1 MESKYLL
8 LRRKSKMHNLREI
21 ERIVL
26 SSIIFE
32 MSVEKEEQ
40 LERLQIKD
48 FFSIAHQDIC
58 SAIKHFVQLE
68 KPFEEHLLSKYLIKY
83 KTFDEQ
89 VMLNIITA
97 TPLSNISHY
106 VDQIINE
113 RKKRDLELLANK
125 IKIMIT
131 EKNDANEVV
140 VFAENFLT
148 SLDAVEKVDE
158 PITMTEAIV
167 EFENTK
173 EPPKIGTGLPLLDN
187 ALNGGIELHQLV
199 HIGGESG
206 AGKTMLTLQ
215 ILNNVS
221 THFGSLFLS
230 FEMPRWKMAKRMKKF
245 EKESTGFNNY
255 FITDSGRDIS
265 EIKRTIKKWVSK
277 HNIKFVVIDSE
288 MKITH
293 RSFKGD
299 NEPNKIGEVQA
310 ELASMCQELGIVIFL
325 ITQLSKSDI
334 RNKTMSGLGSVKSDY
349 EADMKLLILKDDKVE
364 NKRYVE
370 IKKNRQDVKEYKTEF
385 YIDTQKLIFT
395 DTAVPVMVYEFVED
409 KVEVPIL

>member
-1 MESKYLL
+1 
-8 LRRKSKMHNLREI
+8 MHNLREI
-21 ERIVL
+21 ERVVL

-40 LERLQIKD
+40 LERLQVKD

-58 SAIKHFVQLE
+58 SAIKYFVQIDR
-68 KPFEEHLLSKYLIKY
+68 PFEEHLLSKYLIKY

-89 VMLNIITA
+89 IMLEILSA
-97 TPLSNISHY
+97 TPMANISHY
-106 VDQIINE
+106 VDQVINE

-125 IKIMIT
+125 MKIMIT
-131 EKNDANEVV
+131 EQNDANEIAE
-140 VFAENFLT
+140 FAEKFLI
-148 SLDAVEKVDE
+148 SLDAVEQVDE
-158 PITMTEAIV
+158 PITMAEAIV
-167 EFENTK
+167 EFDNTK
-173 EPPKIGTGLPLLDN
+173 EPPRIETGLPLLDN
-187 ALNGGIELHQLV
+187 ALHGGIELHQLV

-215 ILNNVS
+215 ILNNVAGY
-221 THFGSLFLS
+221 FGSLFLS

-245 EKESTGFNNY
+245 EKESKGFHNY

-265 EIKRTIKKWVSK
+265 EVKRTIKRWVAK

-288 MKITH
+288 MKLTH
-293 RSFKGD
+293 RLFKGD
-299 NEPNKIGEVQA
+299 NEPNRIGEVQA
-310 ELASMCQELGIVIFL
+310 ELAQMCQELGIVIFL

-395 DTAVPVMVYEFVED
+395 DTAIPVTVYEFVAD
-409 KVEVPIL
+409 KTEIPIL

>member
-1 MESKYLL
+1 MY
-8 LRRKSKMHNLREI
+8 NLQEI

-32 MSVEKEEQ
+32 MNVEKEEQ
-40 LERLQIKD
+40 IQRLQEKD
-48 FFSIAHQDIC
+48 FFSIGHQDIFV
-58 SAIKHFVQLE
+58 AIKHFIELDR
-68 KPFEEHLLSKYLIKY
+68 PFEEHLLSKYLIKY

-89 VMLNIITA
+89 VMLDILTA
-97 TPLSNISHY
+97 TPLSNIIHY
-106 VDQIINE
+106 VDQVINE

-125 IKIMIT
+125 MKIMLT
-131 EKNDANEVV
+131 EQNDAYEIIE
-140 VFAENFLT
+140 FAENYLI
-148 SLDAVEKVDE
+148 SLDALERIDE
-158 PITMTEAIV
+158 PITMAEAIV
-167 EFENTK
+167 EFDNTK
-173 EPPKIGTGLPLLDN
+173 EPPRIETGLPLLDN
-187 ALNGGIELHQLV
+187 ALHGGIELHQLV

-215 ILNNVS
+215 ILNNVAS
-221 THFGSLFLS
+221 YFGSLFLS

-245 EKESTGFNNY
+245 EKDSCGFHNY

-265 EIKRTIKKWVSK
+265 EVKRTIKKWVAK

-293 RSFKGD
+293 RLFKGD
-299 NEPNKIGEVQA
+299 NEPNRIGEVQA
-310 ELASMCQELGIVIFL
+310 ELAQMCQELGIVIFL

-349 EADMKLLILKDDKVE
+349 EADMKLLILKDDKIE

-395 DTAVPVMVYEFVED
+395 DSPTAVTVYEYVED
-409 KVEVPIL
+409 KVEIPVL

>member
-1 MESKYLL
+1 
-8 LRRKSKMHNLREI
+8 MHNLREI

-32 MSVEKEEQ
+32 LSVEKEEQ
-40 LERLQIKD
+40 LERLQAKD
-48 FFSIAHQDIC
+48 FFSIAHQDLC
-58 SAIKHFVQLE
+58 NAIKYFVQNE
-68 KPFEEHLLSKYLIKY
+68 KPFEEHLLSKYLVKQN
-83 KTFDEQ
+83 KFDEQ
-89 VMLNIITA
+89 VMLDVITA
-97 TPLSNISHY
+97 TPMANITYY
-106 VDQIINE
+106 VDQVINE

-125 IKIMIT
+125 IKIMVS
-131 EKNDANEVV
+131 EQNDADEIVEY
-140 VFAENFLT
+140 AENFLR
-148 SLDAVEKVDE
+148 SIDAIEQIDE
-158 PITMTEAIV
+158 PITMTEAII
-167 EFENTK
+167 EFNNTK
-173 EPPKIGTGLPLLDN
+173 EPPRIETGLALLDD
-187 ALNGGIELHQLV
+187 ALYGGIELHQLV

-215 ILNNVS
+215 ILNNVAGY
-221 THFGSLFLS
+221 FGSLFLS

-245 EKESTGFNNY
+245 EKESKGFNNY

-265 EIKRTIKKWVSK
+265 EVKRTIKKWVAK

-299 NEPNKIGEVQA
+299 NEPNRIGEVQA
-310 ELASMCQELGIVIFL
+310 ELAQLCQELGLVIFL

-370 IKKNRQDVKEYKTEF
+370 IKKNRQDVKEYKMEF
-385 YIDTQKLIFT
+385 YIDTKNLIFT
-395 DTAVPVMVYEFVED
+395 DTPVPVIIHEYMGD
-409 KVEVPIL
+409 KVEIPIL

>member
-1 MESKYLL
+1 
-8 LRRKSKMHNLREI
+8 MHNLRDI
-21 ERIVL
+21 ERVIL

-32 MSVEKEEQ
+32 MSIEKEEQ
-40 LERLQIKD
+40 IQRLQEKD
-48 FFSIAHQDIC
+48 FFSVGHQNIFA
-58 SAIKHFVQLE
+58 AIRHFIELE
-68 KPFEEHLLSKYLIKY
+68 RPFEEHLLSKYLIKH

-89 VMLNIITA
+89 IMLDVLTA
-97 TPLSNISHY
+97 TPLSNITHY
-106 VDQIINE
+106 VDQVINE

-125 IKIMIT
+125 IKIMLS
-131 EKNDANEVV
+131 EENDAEEIVE
-140 VFAENFLT
+140 FAESFLL
-148 SLDAVEKVDE
+148 SLDVIEQVDE
-158 PITMTEAIV
+158 PITMIEAII
-167 EFENTK
+167 EFDHTK
-173 EPPKIGTGLPLLDN
+173 EPPRIETGLSTLDN
-187 ALNGGIELHQLV
+187 ALHGGIELHQLV

-215 ILNNVS
+215 ILNNVAGY
-221 THFGSLFLS
+221 FGSLFLS

-245 EKESTGFNNY
+245 EKESKGFHNY

-265 EIKRTIKKWVSK
+265 EVKRTIKKWVVK

-288 MKITH
+288 MKLTH

-299 NEPNKIGEVQA
+299 NEPNRIGEIQA
-310 ELASMCQELGIVIFL
+310 ELAQMCQELGIVIFL

-385 YIDTQKLIFT
+385 YIDTKKLIFS
-395 DTAVPVMVYEFVED
+395 DVPVPVVVYEYNENQN
-409 KVEVPIL
+409 KTEIPIL

>member
-1 MESKYLL
+1 
-8 LRRKSKMHNLREI
+8 MHNLREI

-26 SSIIFE
+26 SSVIYE
-32 MSVEKEEQ
+32 MSSEKEEQ
-40 LERLQIKD
+40 LERLQVKD
-48 FFSIAHQDIC
+48 FYSIGHQNIF
-58 SAIKHFVQLE
+58 SAIEYFIKE
-68 KPFEEHLLSKYLIKY
+68 DKPIEENLLSKYLIKQ

-89 VMLNIITA
+89 VMLDILTA
-97 TPLSNISHY
+97 TPLSNITPY
-106 VDQIINE
+106 VDQVINE

-125 IKIMIT
+125 IKIMLT
-131 EKNDANEVV
+131 EQNDAQEIVA
-140 VFAENFLT
+140 FAENFLL
-148 SLDAVEKVDE
+148 SLDALEQVDE
-158 PITMTEAIV
+158 PITMTEAII
-167 EFENTK
+167 EFDNTK
-173 EPPKIGTGLPLLDN
+173 EPPRIETGLPVLDN
-187 ALNGGIELHQLV
+187 ALYGGIELHQLV

-215 ILNNVS
+215 ILNNVAGY
-221 THFGSLFLS
+221 FGSLFLS

-245 EKESTGFNNY
+245 EKESKGFHNY

-265 EIKRTIKKWVSK
+265 EVKRTIKKWVAK

-288 MKITH
+288 MKLTH

-299 NEPNKIGEVQA
+299 NEPNRIGEIQA
-310 ELASMCQELGIVIFL
+310 ELAQMCQELGIVIFL

-385 YIDTQKLIFT
+385 YIDTKKLIFS
-395 DTAVPVMVYEFVED
+395 DAPVPMVVYEYSED
-409 KVEVPIL
+409 KNKTEIPIL

>member
-1 MESKYLL
+1 
-8 LRRKSKMHNLREI
+8 MHNLREL

-26 SSIIFE
+26 SSILFE

-40 LERLQIKD
+40 LERLQEKD
-48 FFSIAHQDIC
+48 FFSIGHQDIC
-58 SAIKHFVQLE
+58 SAIKYFVQND
-68 KPFEEHLLSKYLIKY
+68 KPVEEYLLSKYLIKHN
-83 KTFDEQ
+83 KFDEK
-89 VMLNIITA
+89 VMLDVIMA
-97 TPLSNISHY
+97 TPMANISHY
-106 VDQIINE
+106 VDQVINE

-125 IKIMIT
+125 MKVMVA
-131 EKNDANEVV
+131 EENDSDVIVEY
-140 VFAENFLT
+140 AENFLI
-148 SLDAVEKVDE
+148 SLDAIEQVDE
-158 PITMTEAIV
+158 PITMAEAII
-167 EFENTK
+167 EFDNTK
-173 EPPKIGTGLPLLDN
+173 EPPKIETGLPLLDN

-215 ILNNVS
+215 ILNNIAGY
-221 THFGSLFLS
+221 FGSLFLS

-245 EKESTGFNNY
+245 ENESKGFHNY
-255 FITDSGRDIS
+255 FITDSGRDIG
-265 EIKRTIKKWVSK
+265 EVKRTIKKWVSK

-299 NEPNKIGEVQA
+299 NEPNRIGEVQA
-310 ELASMCQELGIVIFL
+310 ELAQMCQELGIVIFL

-395 DTAVPVMVYEFVED
+395 DRSVPMVIHEYVED
-409 KVEVPIL
+409 KVEVPVL

>member
-1 MESKYLL
+1 
-8 LRRKSKMHNLREI
+8 MHNLREL
-21 ERIVL
+21 ERVVL

-32 MSVEKEEQ
+32 LTPEKEEDI
-40 LERLQIKD
+40 ERLQIKD
-48 FFSIAHQDIC
+48 FFSIGHQDIF
-58 SAIKHFVQLE
+58 SAIKHLISLDR
-68 KPFEEHLLSKYLIKY
+68 PFEEHLLSKYLIKY

-89 VMLNIITA
+89 IMLEILSA
-97 TPLSNISHY
+97 TPMADITHY
-106 VDQIINE
+106 VDQLINE

-125 IKIMIT
+125 IKIMVT
-131 EKNDANEVV
+131 EQNDTDEIVE
-140 VFAENFLT
+140 FAEKFLT
-148 SLDAVEKVDE
+148 SLDAIEQVDE
-158 PITMTEAIV
+158 PITMAEAIV
-167 EFENTK
+167 EFDNTK
-173 EPPKIGTGLPLLDN
+173 EPPRIETGLPTLDN
-187 ALNGGIELHQLV
+187 ALHGGIELHQLV

-215 ILNNVS
+215 ILNNVAGY
-221 THFGSLFLS
+221 FGSLFLS

-245 EKESTGFNNY
+245 EKEAKGFHNY

-265 EIKRTIKKWVSK
+265 EVKRTIKKWVAK

-293 RSFKGD
+293 RLFKGD
-299 NEPNKIGEVQA
+299 NEPNRIGEVQA
-310 ELASMCQELGIVIFL
+310 ELAQMCQELGIVIFL

-395 DTAVPVMVYEFVED
+395 DSPVPVVVYEYPEN
-409 KVEVPIL
+409 KMEIPIL

>member
-1 MESKYLL
+1 MY
-8 LRRKSKMHNLREI
+8 NLQEI

-32 MSVEKEEQ
+32 MNVEKEEQ
-40 LERLQIKD
+40 IQRLQEKD
-48 FFSIAHQDIC
+48 FFSIGHQNIFV
-58 SAIKHFVQLE
+58 AIKHFIELDR
-68 KPFEEHLLSKYLIKY
+68 PFEEHLLSKYLIKY

-89 VMLNIITA
+89 VMLDILTA
-97 TPLSNISHY
+97 TPLSNIIHY
-106 VDQIINE
+106 VDQVINE

-125 IKIMIT
+125 MKIMLT
-131 EKNDANEVV
+131 EQNDAYEIIE
-140 VFAENFLT
+140 FAENYLI
-148 SLDAVEKVDE
+148 SLDALERIDE
-158 PITMTEAIV
+158 PITMAEAIV
-167 EFENTK
+167 EFDNTK
-173 EPPKIGTGLPLLDN
+173 EPPRIETGLPLLDN
-187 ALNGGIELHQLV
+187 ALHGGIELHQLV

-215 ILNNVS
+215 ILNNVAS
-221 THFGSLFLS
+221 YFGSLFLS

-245 EKESTGFNNY
+245 EKDSCGFHNY

-265 EIKRTIKKWVSK
+265 EVKRTIKKWVAK

-293 RSFKGD
+293 RLFKGD
-299 NEPNKIGEVQA
+299 NEPNRIGEVQA
-310 ELASMCQELGIVIFL
+310 ELAQMCQELGIVIFL

-349 EADMKLLILKDDKVE
+349 EADMKLLILKDDKIE
-364 NKRYVE
+364 NKRYLE

-395 DTAVPVMVYEFVED
+395 DSPTAVTVYEYVED
-409 KVEVPIL
+409 KVEIPVL

>member
-1 MESKYLL
+1 MQNLL
-8 LRRKSKMHNLREI
+8 EI
-21 ERIVL
+21 ERVVL

-40 LERLQIKD
+40 LERLQAKD
-48 FFSIAHQDIC
+48 FFSTAHQDIC
-58 SAIKHFVQLE
+58 SAIKHFVELDR
-68 KPFEEHLLSKYLIKY
+68 PFEEHLLSKYLMKY

-89 VMLNIITA
+89 VMLDIICSTPMANIT
-97 TPLSNISHY
+97 HY
-106 VDQIINE
+106 VDQVINE
-113 RKKRDLELLANK
+113 RKKRDLALLANK
-125 IKIMIT
+125 IKIMVT
-131 EKNDANEVV
+131 EQNDANEIVEY
-140 VFAENFLT
+140 AETFLT
-148 SLDAVEKVDE
+148 SLDAIEQIDE
-158 PITMTEAIV
+158 PITMSEAIV
-167 EFENTK
+167 EFDNTK
-173 EPPKIGTGLPLLDN
+173 EPPRIETGLSLLDN
-187 ALNGGIELHQLV
+187 ALYGGIELHQLV

-215 ILNNVS
+215 ILNNVA
-221 THFGSLFLS
+221 TYFGSLFLS

-245 EKESTGFNNY
+245 EKETNGFNNY

-265 EIKRTIKKWVSK
+265 EVKRTIKKWVAK

-299 NEPNKIGEVQA
+299 NEPNRIGEVQA
-310 ELASMCQELGIVIFL
+310 ELAQMCQELGIVIFL

-349 EADMKLLILKDDKVE
+349 EADMKILILKDDKIE

-385 YIDTQKLIFT
+385 YIDTQKLMFT
-395 DTAVPVMVYEFVED
+395 DIPIPVTVHEFVAD
-409 KVEVPIL
+409 KVEIPVL

>member
-1 MESKYLL
+1 
-8 LRRKSKMHNLREI
+8 MHNLI
-21 ERIVL
+21 ELERVIL

-40 LERLQIKD
+40 IQRLQAKD
-48 FFSIAHQDIC
+48 FFSIGHQNIFI
-58 SAIKHFVQLE
+58 AIKYFIDHDRA
-68 KPFEEHLLSKYLIKY
+68 FEEHLLSKYLIKH
-83 KTFDEQ
+83 KTFDEKL
-89 VMLNIITA
+89 MLDILTA
-97 TPLSNISHY
+97 TPLSNITHY

-125 IKIMIT
+125 IKIMLT
-131 EKNDANEVV
+131 EQDDANNIIE
-140 VFAENFLT
+140 FTENFLL
-148 SLDAVEKVDE
+148 SLDGIEQIDE
-158 PITMTEAIV
+158 PITMLEAIA
-167 EFENTK
+167 EFDNTK
-173 EPPKIGTGLPLLDN
+173 EPPKIETGLPTLDN
-187 ALNGGIELHQLV
+187 ALHGGIELHQLV

-215 ILNNVS
+215 ILNNVAGY
-221 THFGSLFLS
+221 FGSLFLS

-245 EKESTGFNNY
+245 EKKANGFHNY

-265 EIKRTIKKWVSK
+265 EVKRTIKKWVAK
-277 HNIKFVVIDSE
+277 HNIRFVVIDSE

-293 RSFKGD
+293 RSFRGD
-299 NEPNKIGEVQA
+299 NEPNKIGEIQA
-310 ELASMCQELGIVIFL
+310 ELAQLCQELGIVIFL

-370 IKKNRQDVKEYKTEF
+370 IKKNRQDIKEYKTEF
-385 YIDTQKLIFT
+385 YIDTSKLIFT
-395 DTAVPVMVYEFVED
+395 DSPVPVTVYEYVED
-409 KVEVPIL
+409 TKNKVEVPVL

>member
-1 MESKYLL
+1 
-8 LRRKSKMHNLREI
+8 MHNLREI

-40 LERLQIKD
+40 LERLQVKD
-48 FFSIAHQDIC
+48 FFSIGHQDIL
-58 SAIKHFVQLE
+58 SAIKHFVQVD

-83 KTFDEQ
+83 KTFDEKI
-89 VMLNIITA
+89 MLDILTA
-97 TPLSNISHY
+97 TPMSNITHY
-106 VDQIINE
+106 VDQVINE
-113 RKKRDLELLANK
+113 RKKRDLTLLANK
-125 IKIMIT
+125 IKIMVT
-131 EKNDANEVV
+131 EENDANEVV
-140 VFAENFLT
+140 EFAETFLT
-148 SLDAVEKVDE
+148 SLDAVEQVDE
-158 PITMTEAIV
+158 PITMIEAII

-173 EPPKIGTGLPLLDN
+173 EPPRIETGLPLLDN
-187 ALNGGIELHQLV
+187 ALHGGIELHQLV

-215 ILNNVS
+215 ILNNVACY
-221 THFGSLFLS
+221 FGSLFLS
-230 FEMPRWKMAKRMKKF
+230 FEMPRWKMAKRMKMF
-245 EKESTGFNNY
+245 EKESKGFHNY
-255 FITDSGRDIS
+255 FITDSGRDIM
-265 EIKRTIKKWVSK
+265 EVKRTIKKWVSK

-293 RSFKGD
+293 KSFKGD
-299 NEPNKIGEVQA
+299 NEPNKIGEIQA
-310 ELASMCQELGIVIFL
+310 ELAQMCQELGIVIFL

-370 IKKNRQDVKEYKTEF
+370 IKKNRQDIKEYKTEF

-395 DTAVPVMVYEFVED
+395 DTPVAVTVYEYVED
-409 KVEVPIL
+409 KTEIPVL

>member
-1 MESKYLL
+1 
-8 LRRKSKMHNLREI
+8 MHNLREL
-21 ERIVL
+21 ERVIL

-32 MSVEKEEQ
+32 LTANKEEQ
-40 LERLQIKD
+40 LERLQVKD
-48 FFSIAHQDIC
+48 FFSIGHQNIF
-58 SAIKHFVQLE
+58 SVIKHLISID
-68 KPFEEHLLSKYLIKY
+68 KPFEEYLLSKYLIKH

-89 VMLNIITA
+89 VLLDILTA
-97 TPLSNISHY
+97 TPVSDISSY
-106 VDQIINE
+106 VDQVINE
-113 RKKRDLELLANK
+113 RKKRDLELLASK
-125 IKIMIT
+125 IKIMIN
-131 EKNDANEVV
+131 EQNDSGEVV
-140 VFAENFLT
+140 EYAETFLST
-148 SLDAVEKVDE
+148 LGTADKVDE
-158 PITMTEAIV
+158 PVTMTEAIV

-173 EPPKIGTGLPLLDN
+173 EPPKIETGVKLLDD
-187 ALNGGIELHQLV
+187 ALYGGIELHQLV

-221 THFGSLFLS
+221 ASFGSLFLS
-230 FEMPRWKMAKRMKKF
+230 FEMPKWKMAKRMSKF
-245 EKESTGFNNY
+245 KEQSSGFDNY
-255 FITDSGRDIS
+255 FIADSGRDIN
-265 EIKRTIKKWVSK
+265 EVKRTIKKWVGK

-310 ELASMCQELGIVIFL
+310 ELAAMCQELGIIIFL

-370 IKKNRQDVKEYKTEF
+370 IKKNRQDVKEYKAEF
-385 YIDTQKLIFT
+385 YIDTSNLIFT
-395 DTAVPVMVYEFVED
+395 DKAVPVMVYEYVED
-409 KVEVPIL
+409 KMEVPIL

>member
-1 MESKYLL
+1 
-8 LRRKSKMHNLREI
+8 MHNLREI

-32 MSVEKEEQ
+32 MSVAKEEQ
-40 LERLQIKD
+40 LERLQVKD
-48 FFSIAHQDIC
+48 FFSIGHQDIC
-58 SAIKHFVQLE
+58 SAIKYFVQND
-68 KPFEEHLLSKYLIKY
+68 KPFEEYILSKYLIQQNK
-83 KTFDEQ
+83 FDEE
-89 VMLNIITA
+89 VMLAVITA
-97 TPLSNISHY
+97 TPMANITQY
-106 VDQIINE
+106 VDQVINE
-113 RKKRDLELLANK
+113 RKKRDLGLLANK
-125 IKIMIT
+125 MKLMVT
-131 EKNDANEVV
+131 EEKNADTIIEY
-140 VFAENFLT
+140 AENFLI
-148 SLDAVEKVDE
+148 SLDAIEKVDE
-158 PITMTEAIV
+158 PITMAEAII
-167 EFENTK
+167 EFDNTQ
-173 EPPKIGTGLPLLDN
+173 EPPKIETGLPLLDN

-215 ILNNVS
+215 ILNNVAGY
-221 THFGSLFLS
+221 FGSLFLS

-245 EKESTGFNNY
+245 EKESKGFHNY

-265 EIKRTIKKWVSK
+265 EIKRTIKKWVAK
-277 HNIKFVVIDSE
+277 HDIKFVVIDSE

-293 RSFKGD
+293 RSFQGD
-299 NEPNKIGEVQA
+299 SEPNRIGEVQA
-310 ELASMCQELGIVIFL
+310 ELAQLCQELGLVIFL

-385 YIDTQKLIFT
+385 YIDTNNLVFT
-395 DTAVPVMVYEFVED
+395 DTPVPVVVHEFIEEK
-409 KVEVPIL
+409 KVEIPVL

>member
-1 MESKYLL
+1 MQ
-8 LRRKSKMHNLREI
+8 NLQEL
-21 ERIVL
+21 ERVIL

-32 MSVEKEEQ
+32 ITPEKEEQ
-40 LERLQIKD
+40 IDRLQVKD
-48 FFSIAHQDIC
+48 FFSIGHQNIFTII
-58 SAIKHFVQLE
+58 SQLITLD
-68 KPFEEHLLSKYLIKY
+68 KPFEEHLLSKYLIKN
-83 KTFDEQ
+83 KIFDEQ
-89 VMLNIITA
+89 IMLDILSSTPVADIT
-97 TPLSNISHY
+97 HY

-113 RKKRDLELLANK
+113 RKKRDLDLLASK
-125 IKIMIT
+125 IKIMISDG
-131 EKNDANEVV
+131 NDASKIVEYTETV
-140 VFAENFLT
+140 LT
-148 SLDAVEKVDE
+148 SLDAIDKVDE
-158 PITMTEAIV
+158 PITMNEAIV

-173 EPPKIGTGLPLLDN
+173 EPPKIETGVKLLDA

-221 THFGSLFLS
+221 TNFGSLFLS
-230 FEMPRWKMAKRMKKF
+230 FEMPKWKMAKRMSKF
-245 EKESTGFNNY
+245 KEQSSGFDNY

-265 EIKRTIKKWVSK
+265 EVKRTIKKWVAK
-277 HNIKFVVIDSE
+277 YNIKFVVIDSE

-349 EADMKLLILKDDKVE
+349 EADMKLLILKDDKTE

-385 YIDTQKLIFT
+385 YIDTEKLIFT
-395 DTAVPVMVYEFVED
+395 DTAIPVMVYEYVGD